1 MNAGEIGIEA
11 GRIFEYNLQAIGF
24 SEVKRI
30 KMILVLMEKLNS
42 KMVVAKLLGKRVFS
56 KFRLKVKRTQP
67 LFMTIA
73 YYHLLSKQS
82 V

>member
-1 MNAGEIGIEA
+1 MKPGVFLNTT
-11 GRIFEYNLQAIGF
+11 YQAIGF

>member
-11 GRIFEYNLQAIGF
+11 GRIFEYNLPF